1 VDDEVMRRLM
11 EDPRATERDWGGL
24 FTSACTNGRRD
35 LLARLLK
42 AGFRVPMVVTGCQG
56 YLLDNVEM
64 FGMLL
69 ESGMNPDLQNWQ
81 GQTLLHLL
89 GAGAQT
95 DENRVKCAA
104 LLLDAGASISAR
116 DDEYRSTPLG
126 WAARTG
132 VKNMVEF
139 LLGRGAATNLPD
151 DEAWATPLS
160 WAERL
165 GHVEIAERLRRAG
178 AWR

>member
-1 VDDEVMRRLM
+1 MQAILIRLRAHAQQM
-11 EDPRATERDWGGL
+11 EQR
-24 FTSACTNGRRD
+24 
-35 LLARLLK
+35 
-42 AGFRVPMVVTGCQG
+42 
-56 YLLDNVEM
+56 
-64 FGMLL
+64 
-69 ESGMNPDLQNWQ
+69 
-81 GQTLLHLL
+81 LHLP
-89 GAGAQT
+89 
-95 DENRVKCAA
+95 ENRVKCAA

-126 WAARTG
+126 WAARNG

-165 GHVEIAERLRRAG
+165 GHVEIAERLRREE